1 MEILCQVKAPSD
13 SSQGHVYLFYNK
25 AALDLIA
32 FMCHVAQSRQLLH
45 FMVGEFNQRMLNNE
59 CTCTCITLSFFT
71 DDILEN
77 VDESTIPDTLVQRL
91 QEEK

>member
-1 MEILCQVKAPSD
+1 MLYHTIYHSMV
-13 SSQGHVYLFYNK
+13 NI
-25 AALDLIA
+25 ALSI
-32 FMCHVAQSRQLLH
+32 
-45 FMVGEFNQRMLNNE
+45 
-59 CTCTCITLSFFT
+59 FT

>member
-1 MEILCQVKAPSD
+1 
-13 SSQGHVYLFYNK
+13 
-25 AALDLIA
+25 
-32 FMCHVAQSRQLLH
+32 
-45 FMVGEFNQRMLNNE
+45 MLNNE
-59 CTCTCITLSFFT
+59 CIALSFFI